1 MDNWKLALAIAAM
14 MLHATPQP
22 GILQNDNEAM
32 QVYLFEEYYQ
42 GTENLQGD
50 ELHEKIYDIVR
61 NHTVVNYYSVWDHLR
76 YIDEDPLNEN
86 NVILF
91 YLQRS
96 HRESLLRPA

>member
-61 NHTVVNYYSVWDHLR
+61 NHTVVNYYS
-76 YIDEDPLNEN
+76 
-86 NVILF
+86 
-91 YLQRS
+91 
-96 HRESLLRPA
+96 